1 MLHELRVRDLA
12 LVEQADVTFGPGL
25 NLLTGET
32 GSGKSLLVDALGLAL
47 GDRASAEHVRH
58 GARRALAE
66 ATFHVGAR
74 TVELAR
80 EVSKRGAARADGAA
94 VSVSDLAARGRRLVA
109 VHGQHE
115 QQALLQPETHARL
128 LDAQTAGSD
137 AARGRVAEVHGR
149 WRQASDR
156 VQSLEQARAR
166 GSRERE
172 YLKWQLDELRAAD
185 PQPGEDGSLAAERSV
200 ARHAV
205 HIAELTQSALG
216 ELHDDRA
223 LSGAGTT
230 VRQAASLDPRLTGLA
245 DRLDLLAEE
254 ADDVAGELR
263 RYVETADTDPER
275 LEVIEERLARLEQ
288 LKRKHGGTLE
298 AVLAER
304 ARLESELESG
314 EDLGA
319 ALEAAREELAAAQ
332 ADLEAA
338 AWKLTQARSAG
349 ALELGTAV
357 TGELRGLRLHDA
369 IFEVRLFPR
378 ASIGPDGAEDVE
390 MFFTANPGEPPAPLA
405 RVASGGELSRV
416 MLALETVGAESGE
429 IPTLVFD
436 EVDAGIGGETA
447 LEVGRRLRTLG
458 EHRQV
463 LVVTHLAQIA
473 CFADRHLVVEK
484 HTHPGGHNVV
494 GVRDLRTDEDRAHE
508 LARMMSGA
516 VTAKALARAQE
527 LLEEARQATQG
538 RRPAAGKRSPGRKAP
553 QAA

>member
-12 LVEQADVTFGPGL
+12 LVEQADISFGPGL

-66 ATFHVGAR
+66 ATFRVDGR

-128 LDAQTAGSD
+128 LDAQTAGSG
-137 AARGRVAEVHGR
+137 AARERVAEAHGR
-149 WRQASDR
+149 WRRASDR

-172 YLKWQLDELRAAD
+172 YLQWQLDDLRAAD
-185 PQPGEDGSLAAERSV
+185 PQPGEDESLAAERSV

-216 ELHDDRA
+216 ELQDERG
-223 LSGAGTT
+223 LSGAGAT
-230 VRQAASLDPRLTGLA
+230 VRQAASLDPRLAGLA

-254 ADDVAGELR
+254 VDDVAGELR
-263 RYVETADTDPER
+263 RYAETIDTDPER

-314 EDLGA
+314 EDLSA

-332 ADLEAA
+332 AELESA
-338 AWKLTQARSAG
+338 AWELTQARRAG
-349 ALELGTAV
+349 ALELGAAV
-357 TGELRGLRLHDA
+357 TEELRGLRLLDA
-369 IFEVRLFPR
+369 VFEVRLFPR
-378 ASIGPDGAEDVE
+378 PSIGPDGAEDVE

-447 LEVGRRLRTLG
+447 LEVGRRLRALG

-484 HTHPGGHNVV
+484 QTGPGGHNVV
-494 GVRDLRTDEDRAHE
+494 AVRNLHGDEDRAHE

-516 VTAKALARAQE
+516 ATEKALARAQE
-527 LLEEARQATQG
+527 LLEEARATTVQHG
-538 RRPAAGKRSPGRKAP
+538 PATGKRSSSRKAAR
-553 QAA
+553 AA